1 MRRVLLRLT
10 KKSNLPI
17 VVIALAFALVGFM
30 IARQVAIDNQPTV
43 MEDQDCPVSACV
55 ALKTGGA
62 EPDTLTVVV
71 GESVQFNSADGNT
84 HSLSQGLGG
93 EEHLH
98 TGPYSSGDF
107 GADEAWRVQ
116 FNKPGTF
123 KFHDHY
129 NPEISILVV
138 AYEPGNVKPIEL

>member
-1 MRRVLLRLT
+1 MKKVAADT
-10 KKSNLPI
+10 SKKSLLGII
-17 VVIALAFALVGFM
+17 VMALSFAFVGFM
-30 IARQVAIDNQPTV
+30 IARQITIDGRQTP
-43 MEDQDCPVSACV
+43 QAAACPVAHCV
-55 ALKTGGA
+55 ALKAGRA
-62 EPDTLTVVV
+62 EPDTLTVIV

-93 EEHLH
+93 EEHSH

-107 GADEAWRVQ
+107 AADEAWRVE
-116 FNKPGTF
+116 FKKPGTF

-129 NPEISILVV
+129 DPEISILVV